1 MKKFFLNKKLMAVVL
16 CLCLGAVIIGVGIFA
31 AASGGMPGMSIIS
44 KKFSD
49 GKQSEPALLP
59 EESQSEINSVPEGED
74 IVIEPNG
81 TDGSN
86 NTSSENPVPAEPIA
100 FAAPERMMAVTLTAG
115 KDYYTK
121 QEMSTEDIQS
131 SIESAIKKAKDLS
144 ANTVFLETSYDGGA
158 LFASSDGKQAAVS
171 IDMLKFAC
179 EKARE
184 HGMFVYVIY
193 DVLKD
198 DENIEKNPDGARLS
212 VIRADA
218 SALCKYDIDGVSGC
232 GGSIWK

>member
-1 MKKFFLNKKLMAVVL
+1 MAVVL

-158 LFASSDGKQAAVS
+158 RFCILLHQPLSSSQLNRFQGYCSGGGWVTSIRSPVMGWISANRQDHRAVEQFAS
-171 IDMLKFAC
+171 L
-179 EKARE
+179 
-184 HGMFVYVIY
+184 
-193 DVLKD
+193 L
-198 DENIEKNPDGARLS
+198 P
-212 VIRADA
+212 
-218 SALCKYDIDGVSGC
+218 
-232 GGSIWK
+232 